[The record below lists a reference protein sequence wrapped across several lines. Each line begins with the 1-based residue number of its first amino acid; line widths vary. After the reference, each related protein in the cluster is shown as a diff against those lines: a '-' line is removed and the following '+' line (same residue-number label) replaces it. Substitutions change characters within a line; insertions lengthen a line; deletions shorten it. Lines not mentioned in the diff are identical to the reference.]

1 MKIYFK
7 QKPMPN
13 KGVSLIMQKCTTLNN
28 RNIARMAVGWS
39 PGRDEAAALRDEF
52 DRLNCRH
59 HFLVA
64 KPARRE
70 PMPKACEAILYSIS
84 FYAFE
89 GK

>member
-1 MKIYFK
+1 M
-7 QKPMPN
+7 MPN
-13 KGVSLIMQKCTTLNN
+13 KGVSLIMQKCTTPNN
-28 RNIARMAVGWS
+28 RNIVRMAVGWS

>member
-1 MKIYFK
+1 
-7 QKPMPN
+7 
-13 KGVSLIMQKCTTLNN
+13 
-28 RNIARMAVGWS
+28 MAVGWS

-89 GK
+89 GKESVTLVACILFVSDGSLKACVHAKKKNISYL